1 MPDREYWINI
11 SYEDYFKHKMIA
23 HKWKIKKFADKT
35 SKAFEAITGIK
46 YYSLSREEK
55 ERIRPLYVKFAEG
68 CKEIFGEDVWINA
81 SMSDYKSDRC
91 EHYGNCLCGSGTF
104 ADGTKGL
111 AHCETQIPNWIITD
125 MRFPNELKAVKD
137 RGGFTIRVNRLY
149 ENPCKNILFDEHES
163 ETALDNAE
171 FDEIVDNSGTIE
183 ELIEQIKQILIK
195 RKII

>member
-1 MPDREYWINI
+1 MTDVNIATAGKGYSCNEYATNNLYYQD
-11 SYEDYFKHKMIA
+11 S
-23 HKWKIKKFADKT
+23 KWKIKKFADKT

-68 CKEIFGEDVWINA
+68 CKEIFGEDVWVNA
-81 SMSDYKSDRC
+81 LTNEYKPELNITNKLFNLPNIVER
-91 EHYGNCLCGSGTF
+91 EY
-104 ADGTKGL
+104 
-111 AHCETQIPNWIITD
+111 PNWIITD

-137 RGGFTIRVNRLY
+137 RGGITIRVVRPVHALSQ
-149 ENPCKNILFDEHES
+149 KNHCGILHPS

-183 ELIEQIKQILIK
+183 ELIEQIKQILTK